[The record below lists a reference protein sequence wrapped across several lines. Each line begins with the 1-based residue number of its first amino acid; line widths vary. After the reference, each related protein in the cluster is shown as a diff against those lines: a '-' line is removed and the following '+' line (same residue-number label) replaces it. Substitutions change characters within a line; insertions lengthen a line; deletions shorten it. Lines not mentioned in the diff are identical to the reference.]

1 MSDELPCFLISLS
14 LTILK
19 GQRWTPM
26 NTPEVYSDKLFQAR
40 NESFRFWNT
49 CLQRVLWPLFFFL
62 FFFWYCN
69 ELIVR
74 SFADKWQCITGK
86 DVKQAAYKVLSTIV
100 VFYIVTGLVVCS
112 DTAPKYNS
120 KNYRKSQ
127 NALSSENPVNKN
139 QVVQW
144 GVWSSAAL
152 DGIAGFVLVNLNF
165 SSS

>member
-1 MSDELPCFLISLS
+1 MSSHVSLFLFPWLF
-14 LTILK
+14 LKVRDGLQWILQK
-19 GQRWTPM
+19 STVTNYFRPGMKVSGSGIHASR
-26 NTPEVYSDKLFQAR
+26 EYSGH
-40 NESFRFWNT
+40 
-49 CLQRVLWPLFFFL
+49 FF

-74 SFADKWQCITGK
+74 SFADKWRCITGK

-144 GVWSSAAL
+144 GVWSSAAF

>member
-1 MSDELPCFLISLS
+1 MDSNEYSRSLQWQIIS
-14 LTILK
+14 
-19 GQRWTPM
+19 GQEW
-26 NTPEVYSDKLFQAR
+26 KF
-40 NESFRFWNT
+40 
-49 CLQRVLWPLFFFL
+49 RVLEYMPPESTLATFFFL
-62 FFFWYCN
+62 FFFFWYCN

-144 GVWSSAAL
+144 GVWSSTAF
-152 DGIAGFVLVNLNF
+152 DGVAGFVLVNLNF